1 MATEKQIAANRA
13 NAQRSTGPKTLVG
26 KMKSG
31 RNAFRHGLSCPTHP
45 DPVKVDALAQ
55 MLLDGAATDLRLSV
69 ATELVTAQ
77 LELLAI
83 RSVRAEILAAIDIKA
98 GGTPGLFR
106 LQALDRYERYAHTKR
121 RRAAQKL

>member
-1 MATEKQIAANRA
+1 MPNAA
-13 NAQRSTGPKTLVG
+13 GP
-26 KMKSG
+26 MKVSEL
-31 RNAFRHGLSCPTHP
+31 AKVLIDGLAHHP
-45 DPVKVDALAQ
+45 P
-55 MLLDGAATDLRLSV
+55 LSV

-83 RSVRAEILAAIDIKA
+83 RSVRAEILATFDIEA
-98 GGTPGLFR
+98 GDNRGLSR